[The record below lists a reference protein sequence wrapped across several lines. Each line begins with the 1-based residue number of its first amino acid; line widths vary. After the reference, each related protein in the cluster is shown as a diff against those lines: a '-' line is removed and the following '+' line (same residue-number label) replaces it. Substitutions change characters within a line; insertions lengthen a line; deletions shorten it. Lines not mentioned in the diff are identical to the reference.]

1 MSELRV
7 SLSPKLRMLTK
18 PSRYKVLYGGRGG
31 AKSWGV
37 ATMLVLLAVSSKMRI
52 LCTREIQVSIRDS
65 VHRLLGD
72 TIRRLGLAE
81 SFSVTREAITCA
93 ETGSEFIFKGLK
105 HGIDGIRS
113 TEGIDICW
121 VEEAQT
127 VSDDSW
133 GALIPTI
140 RREGSEIWVTL
151 NPIDEDDA
159 TYRRFVATP
168 RDDVLAEEINYT
180 DNRHLPD
187 VLRREA
193 EYAKRADY
201 DAYAHV
207 WLGKPRKISNA
218 VIFSGRYRVE
228 AFSDELWREAD
239 RLFFGADFGFSQDP
253 STLIRCF
260 VLDDTLYVEHE
271 AYGVGIELHEM
282 ADFYSRVPGSAEWP
296 IIADCS
302 RPETISYLR
311 RKGYN
316 VRPSE
321 KWPGSV
327 EDGIAH
333 IKGFSGGV
341 VIHDRCK
348 HMADEARLYSYKVD
362 KRQLDDTGAPMVLPV
377 IVDKHN
383 HCWDAVRYALGGHIK
398 RRGAGDVWAKLA
410 R

>member
-1 MSELRV
+1 M
-7 SLSPKLRMLTK
+7 SLSPKLRVLTK

-37 ATMLVLLAVSSKMRI
+37 ATMLVLLAASRKMRI

-72 TIRRLGLAE
+72 TINRLGLGGH
-81 SFSVTREAITCA
+81 FIVTRDEITCI

-105 HGIDGIRS
+105 HGIGGTRS

-133 GALIPTI
+133 TVLIPTI
-140 RREGSEIWVTL
+140 RRDDSEIWITL

-159 TYRRFVATP
+159 TYRRFVTTQRA
-168 RDDVLAEEINYT
+168 DVLAVEINYH
-180 DNRHLPD
+180 DNRHLPK
-187 VLRREA
+187 VLLDEA
-193 EYAKRADY
+193 EYAKRTDY

-228 AFSDELWREAD
+228 PFDDDLWREAD

-260 VLDDTLYVEHE
+260 VIDDTLYISHE

-282 ADFYSRVPGSAEWP
+282 PDFYAQIDGAKEWP

-316 VRPSE
+316 MQPSE
-321 KWPGSV
+321 KWAGSV

-333 IKGFSGGV
+333 IKGFGGGV

-362 KRQLDDTGAPMVLPV
+362 PRQLDETGAPRVLPV

-383 HCWDAVRYALGGHIK
+383 HCWDAVRYALGGYIK
-398 RRGAGDVWAKLA
+398 KRGANSVWEKLA